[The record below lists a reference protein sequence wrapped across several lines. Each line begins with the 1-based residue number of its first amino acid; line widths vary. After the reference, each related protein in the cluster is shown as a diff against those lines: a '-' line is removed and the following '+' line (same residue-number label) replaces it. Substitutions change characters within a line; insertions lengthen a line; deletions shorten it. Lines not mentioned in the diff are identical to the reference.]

1 MAWAVTSLLFLSSSC
16 FLIRSSYSSVSFSIA
31 FSASL
36 YSSPNSSMDLVLI
49 ASSSFSIFLATS
61 LILSAT
67 PSIAFSNLL
76 PATVPDTNPSAILDT
91 RPSLPLPEILKSK
104 LFLPSREPNAF
115 LSESRTLS
123 LALVTSIRAS
133 R

>member
-36 YSSPNSSMDLVLI
+36 YSSPNSSMDLVLM

-76 PATVPDTNPSAILDT
+76 PATVPDINPSVREDIK
-91 RPSLPLPEILKSK
+91 PSLPLSERSK
-104 LFLPSREPNAF
+104 LNLPFASLKAPNTF
-115 LSESRTLS
+115 FSTLPTSS
-123 LALVTSIRAS
+123 LIASTSLR
-133 R
+133 